1 MSALSVQARLAP
13 VQARL
18 TELVRMHN
26 EGTYPEG
33 PEALSAEIETI
44 LEENHLWEDQ
54 IHQVDHIG
62 VYPYNRVGAGL
73 VAADSQGLLHDTFM
87 ENGWNPNKW
96 DCVSLQVLDEW
107 KKEFLLENQKFIAQA
122 MGMLPP
128 LPNISLATGRGSHG
142 VSSLRSAKFPCK
154 AAFPAISDANGMVSK
169 HKIHNPR

>member
-13 VQARL
+13 PQARL
-18 TELVRMHN
+18 TEIVRMLN

-33 PEALSAEIETI
+33 PEALHAEIETI

-73 VAADSQGLLHDTFM
+73 VAADSQGLLNDTFM

-107 KKEFLLENQKFIAQA
+107 KKVFAGEPEVHRTGHGHAASAAQHLA
-122 MGMLPP
+122 RDWQRLAW
-128 LPNISLATGRGSHG
+128 SLIF
-142 VSSLRSAKFPCK
+142 AKRQIPMQGCFPSN
-154 AAFPAISDANGMVSK
+154 F
-169 HKIHNPR
+169 